1 MSVDGRILTDLR
13 RVLSEARTI
22 PFFFLVCGPA
32 GSGKTVN
39 LHAVR
44 DGAAAY
50 GMSVLHGVPSVEDGL
65 DSATTEWSVAKAR
78 VFHVDYSALRRADS
92 CASSTTE
99 TYPAGTI
106 VLLDDIEAIDYLL
119 RLQASSHRLEAMVR
133 RLLRSPRCA
142 LVTSA
147 TDTHHVP
154 QWILEIWTPFTYKLQ
169 DLTSSAARRLIRVFP
184 ASDNLLPCVTGESGD
199 ALVSC
204 LRTQRELTLVL
215 CHEQFTNHES
225 RPNTSPSALHFFGRA
240 SAVPPLASS
249 ACGKL
254 YGLDVVVERVETLVR
269 LSMEREKLVGPKLL
283 AALAPTTGIL
293 LHGPSGSGKTA
304 LASRFFASY
313 PGRCFIVSC
322 AALFSK
328 YLGESEE
335 RLREAF
341 LKARQYAPS
350 VLVLDDVDVVGTSRG
365 AFLDGGTGEGLSVAK
380 RMLAALLCELDGLL
394 DNNRV
399 LVIAT
404 TNVPGTLDSALLR
417 QGRFETLIYV
427 PPLSFEAA
435 EEMARSFFSRFDGA
449 TVAAVEGL
457 SRLVAGHAEGCAAA
471 SLKSFL
477 REVFEQQQQHQEDEE
492 DEDEKKRALN
502 LRSGEEASVLLPSEA
517 VVYAALARTTVLQRV
532 TYEFSSF

>member
-13 RVLSEARTI
+13 RVLSEARPI

-50 GMSVLHGVPSVEDGL
+50 GMSVLHGVPPVEDEL
-65 DSATTEWSVAKAR
+65 SSATTEWSVAKAQI
-78 VFHVDYSALRRADS
+78 FHVDYNALRCADT
-92 CASSTTE
+92 CASLTSE

-119 RLQASSHRLEAMVR
+119 RLQESSHRLEAMVR
-133 RLLRSPRCA
+133 RLLRSPRCV

-169 DLTSSAARRLIRVFP
+169 ELTSSAARRLIRVFP
-184 ASDNLLPCVTGESGD
+184 AADNLLSCVTGESGD

-215 CHEQFTNHES
+215 CHEQFTSHES
-225 RPNTSPSALHFFGRA
+225 RTTTSSALHFFGRA
-240 SAVPPLASS
+240 STVPPSASS
-249 ACGKL
+249 AYGKL
-254 YGLDVVVERVETLVR
+254 YGLDVVVERVETLVQ

-304 LASRFFASY
+304 LASRFLASY

-365 AFLDGGTGEGLSVAK
+365 AFSDSGTGDGLNVAK

-404 TNVPGTLDSALLR
+404 TNAPETLDSALLR

-435 EEMARSFFSRFDGA
+435 EEMARSFFARFDGA
-449 TVAAVEGL
+449 TVAAVEEL

-492 DEDEKKRALN
+492 DEDEKKRALK
-502 LRSGEEASVLLPSEA
+502 LRSSEEVNVLLPSKA
-517 VVYAALARTTVLQRV
+517 MIYATLAGTTVLQRV